1 MPENITDLNESS
13 YDDFVSSSDK
23 TIILD
28 FWAPWC
34 GPCKA
39 ISPILDELVNENP
52 NSVKIGKVNVDDNKE
67 LALKHEIRAIPTIKI
82 LKNNQLVDTIV
93 GLVSKEKILEKIN

>member
-39 ISPILDELVNENP
+39 ISPILDEL
-52 NSVKIGKVNVDDNKE
+52 
-67 LALKHEIRAIPTIKI
+67 AKI
-82 LKNNQLVDTIV
+82 LIQ
-93 GLVSKEKILEKIN
+93 

>member
-39 ISPILDELVNENP
+39 ISPILDELVNEMCEN
-52 NSVKIGKVNVDDNKE
+52 D
-67 LALKHEIRAIPTIKI
+67 
-82 LKNNQLVDTIV
+82 NQLCK
-93 GLVSKEKILEKIN
+93 KE